1 MKKINKRGISLI
13 VLIITILVVIIL
25 AAAVILTLSKNNP
38 IESAQQA
45 KVKSDVSGFKE
56 ELMISHAN
64 NLAEDKRYKREN
76 VNILVEDTNYNEKMK
91 EYIPSITN
99 QYLGKLYIKNGE
111 LTYVNSDSSLYD
123 EQEYGWMKDLGIK
136 KYETAGAIK
145 VASNPSK
152 YYGMKVNNYIS
163 NGISEWKIFYSDRNN
178 VYLISTDYIDVDK
191 LPLKDG
197 AKPIQVNTTSFSK
210 VVKFE
215 DVLLKYRG
223 SSDITDQKL
232 KELNYDYF
240 ITNKYTSTNN
250 NMKAVA
256 YMLDT
261 QIWDIFSEGVG
272 AEYAIG
278 GPSVEMYFK
287 SYCDKYPD
295 KNFKAQATSDV
306 GYQISKDG
314 GTNFSNYIYTMISS
328 RDTLYIS
335 NDSGAYQMFFASPSM
350 IGSNWLVSAW
360 NDGGRISGSNF
371 QDNLSSA
378 GFRPVVCLNSEVI
391 LKEENGEIKIEIDN

>member
-1 MKKINKRGISLI
+1 M
-13 VLIITILVVIIL
+13 VLIITIIVVIIL
-25 AAAVILTLSKNNP
+25 AAVVILTLSKNNP
-38 IESAQQA
+38 IKNAQQA

-56 ELMISHAN
+56 ELIITHAN
-64 NLAEDKRYKREN
+64 NLAENKRYKREN
-76 VNILVEDTNYNEKMK
+76 VNVLIEDTDYSEKMK

-145 VASNPSK
+145 AASNPSK

-391 LKEENGEIKIEIDN
+391 LKEENGGIKIEIDN